1 MGLSQF
7 FSGGKS
13 TSDNQAK
20 QLLALL
26 ITDTTIQA
34 GFWQIGEGRI
44 VLLEKS
50 TVLSY
55 SDAASLSVE
64 TDKALQELGKASEDV
79 DEVILGLEFNWVGQ
93 EGIADLKKP
102 ILKQLVQELALKP
115 VGFVVSTEAL
125 FHFLTT
131 QDPQLSTL
139 LIQYSTD
146 HITVS
151 VVNRGKLASTER
163 VGRSENAGADIQ
175 EATAR
180 LLTHEEQ
187 AILPPRIHLVSAM
200 LSAREL
206 KEQKQELAAFDWK
219 AINPKI
225 VHQPIVEVL
234 PPETLLEAVIQEGG
248 KAVAEA
254 QGFQVKGAMEKKVS
268 AGPSES
274 KAFGSDI
281 SDDQANV
288 HPERQLFSNDFT
300 VPTDLDGG
308 ISMVGPAAHGK
319 DRKGLE
325 GSKNSEEFL
334 NDTSIKKTR
343 FPALP
348 AMPAFATPSLAAP
361 NFKAPALDWMSHHLT
376 FVFGG
381 FGAGLLALVIIGWM
395 WLANAKQAMV
405 NLTLN
410 AKTVTGEVT
419 ITLDPNAAASSPE
432 NLVLKAALVTETL
445 TETKQK
451 NTTGVTLVGD
461 KAKGKVTVINK
472 TNEEKTIPAGTQ
484 LAAGSLTFTLDE
496 EVKVASASVSRNNE
510 SETRTYG
517 KSEVAATAVKLGAES
532 NIPTQRAMSVGT
544 FADSSVAAES
554 AVAFTGGSSREVRVF
569 SKEDEVALLAE
580 VTKQVAD
587 AAAERFKQQSSSGVH
602 LEPTGSVRVI
612 KTNYNAK
619 VGDEVSSVSLTLEA
633 EVAAVSYQNED
644 VNSLVKVALANQVPE
659 GHTLS
664 DKDPSILSQPTEGT
678 ASPSAATSQSSRV
691 VLKTNISA
699 QALPNFNQDEFK
711 TEIAGQSVSSAEAI
725 LRGKTQVKE
734 VSIEL
739 LPAIAR
745 SLSNS
750 LPKNMQQITFT
761 IVN

>member
-26 ITDTTIQA
+26 ITDTTVQA
-34 GFWQIGEGRI
+34 GFWQISEGRI

-55 SDAASLSVE
+55 FDASSLSVE

-139 LIQYSTD
+139 LIQYSND

-180 LLTHEEQ
+180 LLANEEQ
-187 AILPPRIHLVSAM
+187 ALLPPRIHLVSAM

-219 AINPKI
+219 AVNPKI
-225 VHQPIVEVL
+225 AHQPIVEVL

-254 QGFQVKGAMEKKVS
+254 QGFQVVGAMEKKVS
-268 AGPSES
+268 SKSSDES
-274 KAFGSDI
+274 SA
-281 SDDQANV
+281 DDMADSR
-288 HPERQLFSNDFT
+288 PERQLFSNDFT

-308 ISMVGPAAHGK
+308 ISMMGAAVG
-319 DRKGLE
+319 
-325 GSKNSEEFL
+325 GSNQDSQEDKPSKSSK
-334 NDTSIKKTR
+334 TSP
-343 FPALP
+343 FP
-348 AMPAFATPSLAAP
+348 AMPAFTAPTFAP
-361 NFKAPALDWMSHHLT
+361 NFKGPALTWMSHHLT

-381 FGAGLLALVIIGWM
+381 FGAGLLALVIIGWF
-395 WLANAKQAMV
+395 WLAGAKQAVV

-419 ITLDPNAAASSPE
+419 ITLDPNATASSPE
-432 NLVLKAALVTETL
+432 NLVLKAGLETETL

-484 LAAGSLTFTLDE
+484 LAAGSLTFTLDQ
-496 EVKVASASVSRNNE
+496 EVKVASASVSRSND

-517 KSEVAATAVKLGAES
+517 KAEVAATAGKLGAES
-532 NIPTQRAMSVGT
+532 NIPAERAMTVGT
-544 FADSSVAAES
+544 FAESSVAAES
-554 AVAFTGGSSREVRVF
+554 VSAFTGGSSREVRVF
-569 SKEDEVALLAE
+569 SKEDEAALLAE
-580 VTKQVAD
+580 VSKQVAD
-587 AAAERFKQQSSSGVH
+587 AAAARFKEKSGSGIH
-602 LEPTGSVRVI
+602 LEPTGSVKVL
-612 KTNYNAK
+612 KTEYNAK

-633 EVAAVSYQNED
+633 EVSAVSYQTED
-644 VNSLVKVALANQVPE
+644 IKSLVKVALADQVPE

-664 DKDPSILSQPTEGT
+664 EKDPSILSQP
-678 ASPSAATSQSSRV
+678 ADSAATSSATRSAQSSRV

-711 TEIAGQSVSSAEAI
+711 SEIAGQSVSSAEAI
-725 LRGKTQVKE
+725 LRGKAQVKE

-750 LPKNMQQITFT
+750 LPKNKEQITFT
-761 IVN
+761 MVN